1 MWSSVFGPN
10 KSSDTVDHQILLSK
24 LLHWRMVCLEI
35 RFNVFVP
42 VSLTANSVHL
52 VEMRCLTSCQKIT
65 RWLRVSILG
74 PLLFVIDI
82 NDLPSILECYCPYL
96 YADDTVIYCCGSYS
110 QELSDKL
117 NRHLLAE
124 AKWLNDHKLTLNLE
138 KIKCVI

>member
-1 MWSSVFGPN
+1 MSNELPETHGVAQGCCSLL
-10 KSSDTVDHQILLSK
+10 TV
-24 LLHWRMVCLEI
+24 
-35 RFNVFVP
+35 
-42 VSLTANSVHL
+42 
-52 VEMRCLTSCQKIT
+52 
-65 RWLRVSILG
+65 
-74 PLLFVIDI
+74 
-82 NDLPSILECYCPYL
+82 NDLPSILECYCPSL